1 MCIYV
6 EIDRIRSSVTETVK
20 FRPITSF
27 MPPLGQVS
35 VRAELVTQHRDATLV
50 AIALQLYRR
59 QHGMWPSELDALV
72 PSLLPRVP
80 RDRFDGGSI
89 KYILRDGDPVLYELR
104 IDPELRL
111 FTTLRR
117 DINRLFTSGNQIAQ
131 ACLQRRPGHGHTTTG

>member
-1 MCIYV
+1 
-6 EIDRIRSSVTETVK
+6 
-20 FRPITSF
+20 

-89 KYILRDGDPVLYELR
+89 KYILRDGDPVLYVVGT
-104 IDPELRL
+104 D
-111 FTTLRR
+111 R
-117 DINRLFTSGNQIAQ
+117 DDD
-131 ACLQRRPGHGHTTTG
+131 HGRTPPPTNVDMTTGWVVASSSHSVWFEGDWVLWPPAEPSPLGPPDREGPIYMFRRH